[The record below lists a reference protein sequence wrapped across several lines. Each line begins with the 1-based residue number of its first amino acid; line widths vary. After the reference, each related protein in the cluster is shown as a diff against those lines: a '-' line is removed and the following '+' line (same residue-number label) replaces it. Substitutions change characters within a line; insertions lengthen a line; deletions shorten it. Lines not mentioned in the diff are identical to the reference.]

1 LVVRPR
7 KNKGPHGG
15 PFSVEREA
23 LDTVERG
30 FWRGIWESAAP
41 LLGER
46 GLAIE
51 RFGPLQAT
59 TISALPQARFLNLV
73 LGATA
78 PGAVE
83 NGNLEAALGWAA
95 DRGVQHYVPV
105 TPGLPASA
113 VAEETLEAA
122 GYERGYGWM
131 KFLRDASPPEL
142 PAPEGIDIR
151 LLNEGEGGS
160 FGAIGAAGFGLPD
173 WGDALFA
180 GLPGREGWHCYVA
193 SIGGEDV
200 ASAALYVE
208 GGIGQFGIA
217 ATAEAAR
224 GRGCQQALLRH
235 RILEAAA
242 AGCHTLFVET
252 GELAEGKPSGSYR
265 NILRAGF
272 AEAYVRPNWQP
283 AEEA

>member
-1 LVVRPR
+1 MVRPR

-15 PFSVEREA
+15 PFSVERDA
-23 LDTVERG
+23 LDAVERS
-30 FWRGIWESAAP
+30 FWRGIWESAA
-41 LLGER
+41 GIAKER
-46 GLAIE
+46 GIE
-51 RFGPLQAT
+51 IEKFGPMQAT
-59 TISALPQARFLNLV
+59 TIASLPQARFLNLV

-95 DRGVQHYVPV
+95 ERGVEHYVPV
-105 TPGLPASA
+105 TPDLPTSA
-113 VAEETLEAA
+113 AAERTLAAA

-142 PAPEGIDIR
+142 PEPEGVDIR
-151 LLNEGEGGS
+151 LLGEGEGGS
-160 FGAIGAAGFGLPD
+160 FGRIAAAGFGLPE
-173 WGDALFA
+173 WGEGLFA

-193 SIGGEDV
+193 TIDGEDV
-200 ASAALYVE
+200 AGAALYVE

-217 ATAEAAR
+217 ATMEAAR
-224 GRGCQQALLRH
+224 GRGCQLALLRH

-242 AGCHTLFVET
+242 AGCETLFVET
-252 GELAEGKPSGSYR
+252 GELAEGRPSGSYR

-283 AEEA
+283 AAEG

>member
-1 LVVRPR
+1 MVRPR

-23 LDTVERG
+23 LDAVERS
-30 FWRGIWESAAP
+30 FWRGIWESAADIAA
-41 LLGER
+41 ER
-46 GLAIE
+46 GIE
-51 RFGPLQAT
+51 IESFGPMQTT
-59 TISALPQARFLNLV
+59 TIAALPQARFLNLV

-95 DRGVQHYVPV
+95 DRGVEHYVPV
-105 TPGLPASA
+105 TPGLPTSA
-113 VAEETLEAA
+113 AAEETLTAA

-131 KFLRDASPPEL
+131 KFLRDVSPPEL

-151 LLNEGEGGS
+151 RLEEGEGGS
-160 FGAIGAAGFGLPD
+160 FGTIAAAGFGLPE
-173 WGDALFA
+173 WGAALFA

-193 SIGGEDV
+193 RIEGED
-200 ASAALYVE
+200 AAAAALYVE

-224 GRGCQQALLRH
+224 GRGCQLALLRH
-235 RILEAAA
+235 RIAEAAA
-242 AGCHTLFVET
+242 TGCHTLFVET
-252 GELAEGKPSGSYR
+252 GELAEDRPSASYR

-283 AEEA
+283 AAEG